1 MCKCEQKE
9 KLLKKLGYWD
19 YVFLCK
25 KANGKNRVITIIDGT
40 NDSQAKQLAE
50 QKCLEEEKSS

>member
-9 KLLKKLGYWD
+9 KLPKKLGYWD